1 MTEQVQQILA
11 EFGRGIGLDGLAL
24 DANGYC
30 CLGFDEVVVNIEWV
44 PRSEQLMLYC
54 HLGFA
59 PAQAEAAWYREL
71 LEANHFFR
79 GTGGATLGVDPAT
92 QAVALVQPLALA
104 ALTPAR
110 LEAELQGFVDGAEAW
125 VQRLRSP
132 AALAVGG
139 DFAMP
144 MFQGLRA

>member
-11 EFGRGIGLDGLAL
+11 EFGRGIGLDSLAL

-54 HLGFA
+54 HLGFV
-59 PAQAEAAWYREL
+59 PAQADAAWYREL

-92 QAVALVQPLALA
+92 QSIAMVQPLALA
-104 ALTPAR
+104 ILTPAR
-110 LEAELQGFVDGAEAW
+110 LETELQGFVNGAEAW
-125 VQRLRSP
+125 VQRLRLPTAS
-132 AALAVGG
+132 AAEEGL
-139 DFAMP
+139 AMP
-144 MFQGLRA
+144 MFLGLRA